1 MAQFPSCAAGL
12 SGISIHCGANQGKR
26 PAIESADMKTFPRSK
41 RVADN
46 VRKQMSILLDE
57 QLAGQNFSM
66 VSVTDVEMTRDLRHA
81 KVFYSVL
88 GDENARTEIQ
98 EFLEENTRPLRG
110 KLAQRMALKFVPE
123 LTFAYDSSLVEGMKI
138 QSILTDLERERQ
150 SGPEQK

>member
-12 SGISIHCGANQGKR
+12 SGISIHFGANQGKR
-26 PAIESADMKTFPRSK
+26 QVIESANMKTFPRSK

-150 SGPEQK
+150 SGPERK